1 MKHYTTADFPF
12 RKSIAHHLA
21 AANQLKDRMLDKYL
35 GHLDITAAQFKVL
48 FFIGHNRANT
58 PAELCRELSLDSG
71 SMTRMLDRLEKKEL
85 LLRHPCPNDRR
96 SIRLKLSPAGEA
108 INAQAPEIATSAMN
122 DLVECLSAEELQT
135 LVGLLDKVLSAH
147 GASVQPAEEN

>member
-1 MKHYTTADFPF
+1 
-12 RKSIAHHLA
+12 
-21 AANQLKDRMLDKYL
+21 
-35 GHLDITAAQFKVL
+35 
-48 FFIGHNRANT
+48 
-58 PAELCRELSLDSG
+58 
-71 SMTRMLDRLEKKEL
+71 MTRMLDRLEKKEL